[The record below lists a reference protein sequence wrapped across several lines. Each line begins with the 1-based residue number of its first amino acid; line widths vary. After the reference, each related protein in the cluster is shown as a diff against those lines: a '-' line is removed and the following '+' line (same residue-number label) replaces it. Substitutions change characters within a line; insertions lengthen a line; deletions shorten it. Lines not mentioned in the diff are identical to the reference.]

1 MPLTKT
7 EIKMWEK
14 SKVKNRTKMSDDEI
28 NRKYEKG
35 EKRILAEIGREK
47 LPSFAASL
55 KESQYMEMNTRP
67 FFQRR
72 ERWDDTKKSL
82 LIESFL
88 MNIPIPPII
97 LYEKDYN
104 SYEVMDGQQR
114 ITAIQDFYNNKL
126 ILKNLEVWP
135 ELNGKN
141 YDDLPKKIK
150 AGIDR
155 RSISTITL
163 ITESTDD
170 PEEAFFLKQ
179 LAFERINT
187 GGVNLS
193 RQEVRNC
200 LFYNEFNELLLE
212 LSANPIFA
220 KAWGIPIDNEE
231 ERNENSLYKKMEDAE
246 LVLRFFALRN
256 IDNFRGQLENFLDL
270 YMQKSAN
277 FSEEDIDSLKKI
289 FVETIKLASDI
300 YNDNLFKPYYP
311 DYCKKDQ
318 AYKAYYDAVMVGFSN
333 YLDQSDQLIQRKEKV
348 IEETKQLL
356 GNNPGLFTG
365 QGKTKGDLE
374 KRIRLFQEMLK
385 NIIEG

>member
-1 MPLTKT
+1 MSLTQT
-7 EIKMWEK
+7 EKKMWEK
-14 SKVKNRTKMSDDEI
+14 SKVKNPAKMSDDEI

-114 ITAIQDFYNNKL
+114 ITAIQDFYNNRL
-126 ILKNLEVWP
+126 TLKDLEVWP
-135 ELNGKN
+135 ELNGKT
-141 YDDLPKKIK
+141 YDNLPKKIK

-187 GGVNLS
+187 GGVKLS

-220 KAWGIPIDNEE
+220 KAWRIPIDNEK
-231 ERNENSLYKKMEDAE
+231 ERNKNTLYKKMGSPDI
-246 LVLRFFALRN
+246 LV
-256 IDNFRGQLENFLDL
+256 
-270 YMQKSAN
+270 
-277 FSEEDIDSLKKI
+277 
-289 FVETIKLASDI
+289 
-300 YNDNLFKPYYP
+300 
-311 DYCKKDQ
+311 
-318 AYKAYYDAVMVGFSN
+318 
-333 YLDQSDQLIQRKEKV
+333 
-348 IEETKQLL
+348 
-356 GNNPGLFTG
+356 
-365 QGKTKGDLE
+365 
-374 KRIRLFQEMLK
+374 
-385 NIIEG
+385 

>member
-1 MPLTKT
+1 MTLTQT

-14 SKVKNRTKMSDDEI
+14 SKKKDPTKMSDDEI

-114 ITAIQDFYNNKL
+114 ITAIQDFYSNKL
-126 ILKNLEVWP
+126 ILKDLEVWP

-141 YDDLPKKIK
+141 YDNLPKKIK

-187 GGVNLS
+187 GGVKLS

-200 LFYNEFNELLLE
+200 LFYNEFNKLLLE

-220 KAWGIPIDNEE
+220 KAWGIPIDNEK
-231 ERNENSLYKKMEDAE
+231 ERNKNTLYKKMEDAE

-256 IDNFRGQLENFLDL
+256 IDNFRGQLESFLDL

-277 FSEEDIDSLKKI
+277 FSGEDIDSLRTI
-289 FVETIKLASDI
+289 FLETIKLASDI
-300 YNDNLFKPYYP
+300 YNDNLFQPYGAKR
-311 DYCKKDQ
+311 DR

-333 YLDQSDQLIQRKEKV
+333 YLDKSNLFRQRKEQV
-348 IEETKQLL
+348 IEGTKQLL
-356 GNNPGLFTG
+356 DHNLGLFTG
-365 QGKTKGDLE
+365 QGKTKSDLE

-385 NIIEG
+385 KIIEE